1 MGNLMKISIIFLSA
15 LLIFSFVN
23 VFVSSAASSNSLKLP
38 NSNVNIEVVD
48 GSISHF
54 ETNVSNVPAGFDVV
68 NGTYLGWCVDQNTS
82 MSRAPAVHLVTLYSS
97 LNAPGEMANEN
108 WTMVNYILNHKQGY
122 GATSI
127 QEAIW
132 YFVDFSGIYIPQDQ
146 GALALVNDTL
156 AHGSNFV
163 PTKNQTVAVIC
174 YPATQSVTDYQVQ
187 ISIIEVNQSQIN
199 PLPTPSPT
207 ATPLSTATGS
217 TNSFYLTFLYAFDVI
232 GAAIIAILLI
242 ALITLERRRK
252 KKPN

>member
-15 LLIFSFVN
+15 LLIFSFAN

-38 NSNVNIEVVD
+38 TSDVNIEVVD
-48 GSISHF
+48 GSVSHF
-54 ETNVSNVPAGFDVV
+54 ETTVSNVPAGFDVG

-82 MSRAPAVHLVTLYSS
+82 MARAPALHLVNLYSS
-97 LNAPGEMANEN
+97 LNAPGEMADKN

-122 GATSI
+122 SATSI

-132 YFVDFSGIYIPQDQ
+132 YFVDLSGVYVPQDQ
-146 GALALVNDTL
+146 GALALINDTL

-163 PTKNQTVAVIC
+163 PAKNQTVTVIC

-187 ISIIEVNQSQIN
+187 ISVIEVNQSQIN
-199 PLPTPSPT
+199 PLPTASST
-207 ATPLSTATGS
+207 GTPLPTATGS
-217 TNSFYLTFLYAFDVI
+217 TNSFYMTLLYAFDVI
-232 GAAIIAILLI
+232 GAAVIALLLI

-252 KKPN
+252 IKTN